1 MSLVRWDPLR
11 ELSVLQNSIARL
23 FDESYG
29 RGVEK
34 GGLTQGWMFPVDVKV
49 VPEAIIIKAELP
61 GISRED
67 IKVSFNDNLITI
79 FGERKKEE
87 KTEQDKFLRIE
98 RSYGS
103 FSRTFSL
110 DVPVKQDDIK
120 ARYKDG
126 VLEIVLPKADQ
137 PKGRDIDIQVE

>member
-1 MSLVRWDPLR
+1 MSLVRWDPFR

-23 FDESYG
+23 FDENYG
-29 RGVEK
+29 RGTEK
-34 GGLTQGWMFPVDVKV
+34 GGLAQGWMFPVDVREN
-49 VPEAIIIKAELP
+49 PEAIVVKAELP
-61 GISRED
+61 GLTRDD
-67 IKVSFNDNLITI
+67 IKVSFNDNLMTI
-79 FGERKKEE
+79 YGERKKEE
-87 KTEQDKFLRIE
+87 KEEKENFLRIE

-126 VLEIVLPKADQ
+126 VLEITLPKAEQ
-137 PKGRDIDIQVE
+137 PAGRDIDIEVE